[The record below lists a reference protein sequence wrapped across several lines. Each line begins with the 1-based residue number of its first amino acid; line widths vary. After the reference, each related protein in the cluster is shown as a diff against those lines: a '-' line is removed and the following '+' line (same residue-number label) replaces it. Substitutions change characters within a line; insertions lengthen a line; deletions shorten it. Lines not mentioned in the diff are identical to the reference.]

1 MAQPVFPRTR
11 KNYLSRIPSVYERR
25 QWYRRPTDLRVRVLY
40 FSPGIRDPNIR
51 IVNMVDLSEG
61 GAKLEIGPASP
72 IPDHFFLVLG
82 AFEFYI
88 GSQIVERRDGFA
100 HVCFIKELQPRFVNQ
115 ISRLKDSD
123 ACLEPLG
130 RDFKQFSEGGG
141 V

>member
-1 MAQPVFPRTR
+1 VVSPADRFARSSALFFAWHPR
-11 KNYLSRIPSVYERR
+11 PEH
-25 QWYRRPTDLRVRVLY
+25 PH
-40 FSPGIRDPNIR
+40 
-51 IVNMVDLSEG
+51 LSEG

-88 GSQIVERRDGFA
+88 GSQIVERKDGFA

-115 ISRLKDSD
+115 ISRLKDTD

-130 RDFKQFSEGGG
+130 RDFKQFTEGGG